1 MRPLDPRAQR
11 ELEEQIAANMWSRRS
26 RWARLGLAV
35 GLTTLMSAGLAAFF
49 YLAEP
54 RWWWVWSLG
63 MFVGLLLLFLGF
75 VFAPEAVIRHT
86 YQAWYVSDDDARKR
100 STIP

>member
-1 MRPLDPRAQR
+1 MV
-11 ELEEQIAANMWSRRS
+11 
-26 RWARLGLAV
+26 V
-35 GLTTLMSAGLAAFF
+35 GLVARHVRR
-49 YLAEP
+49 P
-54 RWWWVWSLG
+54 
-63 MFVGLLLLFLGF
+63 LLLFLGF